1 MAKHF
6 TVLINHGTNRVMV
19 LDNFKV
25 RYNRMRKRIAD
36 WVNILK
42 PVPDI
47 QFVMITLT
55 YAPQF
60 DWQPN
65 HIREFMLA
73 YRKQLGDSL
82 LAYAWVAELQKRGAV
97 HYHVMLVV
105 PNYLTVENDLPY
117 PDQSGLWTFGFTRVE
132 IARTPFYLVTY
143 LGKEYQKD
151 FSNFPKGIRVFA
163 VFIQDKLQ
171 KQSLRYQSLR
181 LFQKELVDEFGWAEL
196 PSLTKLRKEIMDEL
210 NLGWSVW
217 SFERDKED
225 AIQKAVSWEKF
236 GKKWSGR
243 AMFVGGQDGQS

>member
-6 TVLINHGTNRVMV
+6 TVLINRGTNRVMV

-36 WVNILK
+36 WVKILE
-42 PVPDI
+42 PLPAI
-47 QFVMITLT
+47 QFVMLTLT

-65 HIREFMLA
+65 HIREFMLS
-73 YRKQLGDSL
+73 YRKELGENL

-97 HYHVMLVV
+97 HYHVMLLV
-105 PNYLTVENDLPY
+105 PNTLTVGNDLPY
-117 PDQSGLWTFGFTRVE
+117 PDQSGLWPYGFTRVE

-163 VFIQDKLQ
+163 VFIQDKIQ
-171 KQSLRYQSLR
+171 KLTLRYQSLM
-181 LFQKELVDEFGWAEL
+181 LYQKEIVDEFGWSEL
-196 PSLTKLRKEIMDEL
+196 NALSKLREEMYDEL
-210 NLGWSVW
+210 NIGWAVW

-225 AIQKAVSWEKF
+225 AIQQAEGWEKL

-243 AMFVGGQDGQS
+243 TMFVGGQDE